1 MAMRKYMGILVLG
14 VVASL
19 LVSVS
24 AAMGQSTATLSGTVT
39 DPTGAAV
46 PQAKVVVHSL
56 ATGLDR
62 TVMTDGAGLYAV
74 PSLQPGDY
82 KVQVMAAGFSI
93 DTIEKVTLDVAQS
106 VTVNPKLAVASAGAT
121 VQVESDTASKIEAST
136 ITVGEVIGRN
146 TVQELPL
153 NGRHFLDLTVL
164 TPGGVVADTNGS
176 LTATSRGLGANSFIT
191 AGNREDSVNFQING
205 INLNDISQNQIT
217 FQPSIDT
224 TSEFAINNQTFSA
237 EFGRS
242 DGSIVTVATRS
253 GTDHFHGE
261 AFDYFRNEAL
271 DARNYFNRG
280 FNTTTGLPL
289 VANTGDK
296 APLKRNNFGGSVG
309 GPVWKGHTFFFFS
322 YEGLR
327 QHQGILQNSP
337 VFSPTQQATFAANA
351 AADPIAAAFAA
362 LIPLPNSGADY
373 VSFTPGPVKIDQY
386 TGDVLQQIGVNDSL
400 HGFYAFQQDVR
411 TEPALQGDTLP
422 GWGDHRTGRRQI
434 GTLQYV
440 HLFNS
445 TITNE
450 ARIGFNRIAIDFQ
463 PANLINPASLGI
475 VDGLTGNI
483 GIPQTTITDVG
494 FEVGGP
500 AGFPQGRDTTTG
512 VLADTVTMVKGKHQ
526 IKWGGEFRRYLL
538 YSFAGNIGSLTL
550 SSANLAADVTPVF
563 SIQPNII
570 DYRIYA
576 DAGAGFIQDNYKIK
590 PGLTL
595 EGGLRFE
602 WNGTPLEGKNR
613 ISIFNPAND
622 TLTQAGTNGI
632 PADGAYKQNY
642 NLEPRVG
649 FAYDLFNNGKTVVRG
664 AYGFLVDQPVAGTV
678 SILTGNPPF
687 TTAVSYSNSNPAQ
700 AIPLNDL
707 YNSAKAASG
716 FALGY
721 VNPNLRNAYV
731 EDYNLNIQQALPWNM
746 VGSIGYYGSTGHHLL
761 IHTDPNQADGIPG
774 ASSPRPFNTLSA
786 DSPIDPGAS
795 IASNISEANSIGY
808 SNYNATWIT
817 LAKIMSNGLQFNM
830 NYEWTKSMDINSLG
844 SQGGAVLPD
853 SNNPAENYGLSDF
866 DVRNHFAGTA
876 IYALP
881 FKRNRLVSGYRL
893 ESIFQYQTG
902 NPVNIVASSDG
913 YNGNSGLIRP
923 NLLKPISRLKQ
934 QIVGSSNVSYFSNPR
949 GENFGGNVCD
959 ITNTTSGC
967 TFQIVATQALI
978 ATPTPP
984 TGTCPNPTAIPAAM
998 RGVTDPCVVVTYT
1011 GLGDMQ
1017 RNFGTGPGFADLD
1030 LSGEKET
1037 KIAHGVSFIL
1047 RADAFDI
1054 LNHPNFNQPASNV
1067 QGSTFGQI
1075 TSTRFATSDGGSSRQ
1090 LQISAKFVF

>member
-1 MAMRKYMGILVLG
+1 MRKYMGIWLLG
-14 VVASL
+14 VVAAL

-62 TVMTDGAGLYAV
+62 TVVTDGTGLYAV

-82 KVQVMAAGFSI
+82 KVQVTAAGFSL

-106 VTVNPKLAVASAGAT
+106 VTLNPKLAVASAGAT
-121 VQVESDTASKIEAST
+121 VQVESAAESKIESST

-176 LTATSRGLGANSFIT
+176 LTAPSRGLGANSFIT

-280 FNTTTGLPL
+280 FNTATGLPL
-289 VANTGDK
+289 AANTGDK

-337 VFSPTQQATFAANA
+337 VFSPTQQANFAANA

-373 VSFTPGPVKIDQY
+373 VSFTPGPVQIDQY

-400 HGFYAFQQDVR
+400 HGFYAFQKDVR

-440 HLFNS
+440 HLFS
-445 TITNE
+445 PAITNE
-450 ARIGFNRIAIDFQ
+450 ARIGFNRIAIDFS
-463 PANLINPASLGI
+463 PANLLNPASLGL
-475 VDGLTGNI
+475 VDGLTGNV

-494 FEVGGP
+494 FTIGGP

-512 VLADTVTMVKGKHQ
+512 VLSDTVTMVKGNHQ
-526 IKWGGEFRRYLL
+526 IKWGGEFRRYLNFNF
-538 YSFAGNIGSLTL
+538 SGNIGSLTL
-550 SSANLAADVTPVF
+550 SSVNLGMDETPVF
-563 SIQPNII
+563 SIQPNIFN
-570 DYRIYA
+570 DRIYA
-576 DAGAGFIQDNYKIK
+576 DAAAGFIQDNYKIR

-602 WNGTPLEGKNR
+602 WNGTPVEGENR
-613 ISIFNPAND
+613 FAIFNATND
-622 TLTQAGTNGI
+622 TLTRAGTNGV

-664 AYGFLVDQPVAGTV
+664 AYGLLVDQPVAGTGT
-678 SILTGNPPF
+678 ILAGNPPF
-687 TTAVSYSNSNPAQ
+687 TSAVSYSNSNLD
-700 AIPLNDL
+700 IPLNNL
-707 YNSAKAASG
+707 FNSAQAASG
-716 FALGY
+716 FALGW
-721 VNPNLRNAYV
+721 VNPNFRNAYV
-731 EDYNLNIQQALPWNM
+731 EDFNLNIQQALPWSM

-761 IHTDPNQADGIPG
+761 IRTDPNQASGPTNDP
-774 ASSPRPFNTLSA
+774 SPRPFTKLAA
-786 DSPIDPGAS
+786 DSPIDPGAN
-795 IASNISEANSIGY
+795 IASNIAEDNSIGY
-808 SNYNATWIT
+808 SNYNAMWLT
-817 LAKIMSNGLQFNM
+817 LAKTMSNGLQFNV
-830 NYEWTKSMDINSLG
+830 NYNWSKSLDLNSLG
-844 SQGGAVLPD
+844 SEGGAVLPD

-866 DVRNHFAGTA
+866 DVRQRFAATA
-876 IYALP
+876 LYALP
-881 FKRNRLVSGYRL
+881 FKRNRLLSGYRL

-913 YNGNSGLIRP
+913 FNGNSGLIRP
-923 NLLKPISRLKQ
+923 NLLKPISRVKQ
-934 QIVGSSNVSYFSNPR
+934 QIAGSSNVSLFSNPG

-959 ITNTTSGC
+959 LTNTTSGC

-978 ATPTPP
+978 AAPT
-984 TGTCPNPTAIPAAM
+984 TACPDPTATPAAM
-998 RGVTDPCVVVTYT
+998 RGANDPCVALTYT
-1011 GLGDMQ
+1011 GLGNLQ

-1030 LSGEKET
+1030 LSAEKET
-1037 KIAHGVSFIL
+1037 KLFRGISFVL

-1054 LNHPNFNQPASNV
+1054 LNHPNFGQPSSNV
-1067 QGSTFGQI
+1067 QGATFGQI

-1090 LQISAKFVF
+1090 LQISAKFLF